1 MARFDVTDAEWALI
15 EPFLPVAATG
25 PLPRRVRDQFNGV
38 LWRFRTGSGWRD
50 VPDRYGPWSTI
61 YSRFSGWARA
71 GVFQDLMDALIAEAA
86 ARGQVGLE
94 LVSVDST
101 IVRAHHESAG
111 LAVAGETL
119 DALEQALTE
128 EKGVPLPQQPPVLR
142 VIRRRPV
149 RTRVAQTRRT
159 RTGPQRDGVAA
170 DKAYSSKGNRACL
183 RRRRI
188 TAVIPEK
195 TDQQANRKK
204 KGSTGG
210 RPVTYDIER
219 YKQRNTVERSLQKIK
234 TWRGLATRHDKSPES
249 YEPRPNTGTGS

>member
-1 MARFDVTDAEWALI
+1 MTDAEWVLI
-15 EPFLPVAATG
+15 EPLLPVAATG

-61 YSRFSGWARA
+61 YSRFSNWAKA
-71 GVFQDLMDALIAEAA
+71 GVFQDLMDALIAGAA

-128 EKGVPLPQQPPVLR
+128 EKGAPLPQQPPVLR
-142 VIRRRPV
+142 VIQRRPV
-149 RTRVAQTRRT
+149 RTRTARTRRT
-159 RTGPQRDGVAA
+159 QSGRHRDGAA
-170 DKAYSSKGNRACL
+170 GPGPMPPVSAG
-183 RRRRI
+183 
-188 TAVIPEK
+188 PEA
-195 TDQQANRKK
+195 D
-204 KGSTGG
+204 
-210 RPVTYDIER
+210 
-219 YKQRNTVERSLQKIK
+219 
-234 TWRGLATRHDKSPES
+234 
-249 YEPRPNTGTGS
+249 

>member
-1 MARFDVTDAEWALI
+1 MTDAEWALI
-15 EPFLPVAATG
+15 EPYLPVAATG
-25 PLPRRVRDQFNGV
+25 PLPRRVRDQLNGV

-61 YSRFSGWARA
+61 YSRFSTWAKA

-128 EKGVPLPQQPPVLR
+128 EKGAPLPKQPPVLR
-142 VIRRRPV
+142 VIRRRPA
-149 RTRVAQTRRT
+149 RTRVARTRRT
-159 RTGPQRDGVAA
+159 RTGLQRGGVAEPGRTPPGSGGPEA
-170 DKAYSSKGNRACL
+170 D
-183 RRRRI
+183 
-188 TAVIPEK
+188 
-195 TDQQANRKK
+195 
-204 KGSTGG
+204 
-210 RPVTYDIER
+210 
-219 YKQRNTVERSLQKIK
+219 
-234 TWRGLATRHDKSPES
+234 
-249 YEPRPNTGTGS
+249 